1 MKDNF
6 EDLPRALRNLILLR
20 VGISGLCVLTF
31 LMFLCYSYRWEFL
44 FPFFAITC
52 LLVISTWQLF
62 YRCTDQRYVTVH
74 GVCTEINRTWL
85 RKHVKSVTISEGSS
99 MIKILGTEL
108 PIRHIRVGDSVKI
121 YIAENVPVY
130 DSDGCKII
138 CSSMAIMREDM

>member
-1 MKDNF
+1 
-6 EDLPRALRNLILLR
+6 
-20 VGISGLCVLTF
+20 
-31 LMFLCYSYRWEFL
+31 
-44 FPFFAITC
+44 
-52 LLVISTWQLF
+52 
-62 YRCTDQRYVTVH
+62 
-74 GVCTEINRTWL
+74 
-85 RKHVKSVTISEGSS
+85 